1 MTSKT
6 RIRLQLFLYSLT
18 LAFLLGYTT
27 EILNKGTGNF
37 SIFEKSFLIIFIIFF
52 VVSFSSL
59 IFFTNFFIYKR
70 VQEISDQIFSN
81 DSNISRTV
89 TTNMDEMLEEIKK
102 LDNERKSELVQMR
115 EQENFRREFIGN
127 LAHEL
132 KTPIFTSQSYI
143 LTLLDGAYKDKN
155 VNKKYL
161 KIAGKAIDRLN
172 FIIKDL
178 DLITK
183 LETGDTNLKKSNFNI
198 IQLIENVIEML
209 EISAS
214 KKNIKLV
221 VDTSPKQSV
230 KVYADK
236 EKIEHVL
243 TNLIENSIKYGKEY
257 GTTEI
262 VVQEI
267 FEEKLLIRVT
277 DNGIGVDNKNLE
289 RLFERFFR
297 VDQTGNRSTGGS
309 GLGLAIV
316 KHIIDAHDEKIFI
329 ESELGVGSEFSFT
342 LDQAN

>member
-1 MTSKT
+1 MNSKT
-6 RIRLQLFLYSLT
+6 RIRLQLFLYSFI
-18 LAFLLGYTT
+18 LALLLSLVT
-27 EILNKGTGNF
+27 EITTRGINNF
-37 SIFEKSFLIIFIIFF
+37 SIFEKSFITVFIIFLA
-52 VVSFSSL
+52 VSFLSL
-59 IFFTNFFIYKR
+59 IFFTNFFLYKR

-81 DSNISRTV
+81 NSNISRTV

-102 LDNERKSELVQMR
+102 LDNERKSELIQMR

-172 FIIKDL
+172 LIVKDL

-183 LETGDTNLKKSNFNI
+183 LETGESNLKKSNFNI
-198 IQLIENVIEML
+198 FQLIENVIEML
-209 EISAS
+209 DISAS
-214 KKNIKLV
+214 KKNIQLV
-221 VDTSPKQSV
+221 VDSSPNQSLEV
-230 KVYADK
+230 NADK
-236 EKIEHVL
+236 EKIEQVL
-243 TNLIENSIKYGKEY
+243 TNLIENSIKYGKES

-262 VVQEI
+262 VVQEVL
-267 FEEKLLIRVT
+267 ENKLIIRVT

-289 RLFERFFR
+289 RLFERFYR

-342 LDQAN
+342 IDQAN